1 MTWYYV
7 LNDQQKGPVEEA
19 ELRRLVQERA
29 LDEYTLV
36 WREGMANWQPY
47 AEALPR
53 SPSVAAA
60 PPLVPATAPAPAR
73 SEGVVCAECGQVF
86 PTDQVIQ
93 IANRNICA
101 RCKPIATQKLR
112 EGVVSESDSER
123 IRKEHIS
130 HEASVKSVGFLYFL
144 SALFVGLAGFGGVMA
159 AVSSSGGGVG
169 TPLAV
174 FFIGLCAVQIWA
186 GMGLR
191 QLKGWARIP
200 TGIISALGLLAFP
213 VGTVI
218 NLYILY
224 LLFSKKGNMVFS
236 DDYKRVIQETP
247 QIKYR
252 TSIVVWIFLG
262 LLLILIVLG
271 LGSALFVARRH

>member
-7 LNDQQKGPVEEA
+7 LKDQQKGPVEEA

-36 WREGMANWQPY
+36 WREGMVNWQPY
-47 AEALPR
+47 AEALPQ
-53 SPSVAAA
+53 SPSVAVA
-60 PPLVPATAPAPAR
+60 PPLVQATAPVV

-86 PTDQVIQ
+86 PPDQVIQ

-144 SALFVGLAGFGGVMA
+144 GALFVGLAGLGGVIA
-159 AVSSSGGGVG
+159 AASGSGGGGVG
-169 TPLAV
+169 APLAI
-174 FFIGLCAVQIWA
+174 FFLGLCAVQIWA
-186 GMGLR
+186 GTGLR
-191 QLKGWARIP
+191 KLKGWARIP
-200 TGIISALGLLAFP
+200 SGIISALGLLAFP
-213 VGTVI
+213 LGTVI

-252 TSIVVWIFLG
+252 TSIVVWVFLG
-262 LLLILIVLG
+262 LLLILIVIG